1 MIEEKES
8 KSIPKNKK
16 EGKLVVKK
24 PTNISR
30 RGMEKHTTNPFLAEV
45 SDATHTRVKKVTSTN
60 GEMMMVSRDSGEVI
74 SGAGF
79 WHTQLVDKTQFVK
92 LYINGVKAFSG
103 LSSAGTRVFELMYRE
118 IQANIGKDKIYMSFQ
133 AIDQAKDKIS
143 EATYYRGMKELVEK
157 KFLAET
163 TIQGFYFVNPDHMW
177 NGDRLA
183 FVKEYRLRTPIGKK
197 ADSQT
202 IDLFDEPTTPQEPQ
216 P

>member
-1 MIEEKES
+1 MIDES
-8 KSIPKNKK
+8 KSKPAKAKA
-16 EGKLVVKK
+16 EGKLVAKK

-45 SDATHTRVKKVTSTN
+45 ADATHTRVKKITSN
-60 GEMMMVSRDSGEVI
+60 GEMMMVSRDSGEVVA
-74 SGAGF
+74 GAGF

-92 LYINGVKAFSG
+92 LYINGVKAFSC

-118 IQANIGKDKIYMSFQ
+118 IQANIGKDRIYMSFQ
-133 AIDQAKDKIS
+133 AIDQDKDKIS

-157 KFLAET
+157 NFLAET
-163 TIQGFYFVNPDHMW
+163 TIQGFYFVNPDHLW

-183 FVKEYRLRTPIGKK
+183 FVKEYRLRTPVGKK
-197 ADSQT
+197 ADSKT
-202 IDLFDEPTTPQEPQ
+202 LDLFDHPTTQEPQ